1 MTRVQHVVVALSAV
15 LLAACSSTGTGGTVD
30 IGTPAAVA
38 DADARAARGLSR
50 RSYAA
55 AVPADAESDQGLL
68 GVHRVAGKLLFEIPD
83 SLFGRDMLLISRIAQ
98 TPMDMSP
105 FLNAG
110 SKVAEQVVHW
120 EERPDRV
127 LLRKVSYQRVA
138 SDTLPIY
145 QSVRSNNFPPIVAS
159 FPIEAYGPD
168 SRSVVLDVT
177 ELFETDVATISGL
190 TRQQRQRWS
199 VRSLDIDRSFIDYAR
214 SFPLNV
220 DVGHTLT
227 FEATE
232 PPSNEGTG
240 TISLQMHQ
248 SMVLLP
254 SEPMRVRY
262 ADSRVGWFTI
272 EQVNFGLD
280 EQKAATQRIIRR
292 WRLEPTDPEA
302 YARGELVEPV
312 KPIVYYLD
320 PATPEQW
327 RPYFRMGIEDWQAAF
342 EAAGFKNAIVAKLPP
357 SPEEDPGWS
366 PEDVRYSTIR
376 YVANMTRNA
385 TGPSV
390 SDPRSGEII
399 ESDVIWYH
407 NHIRSYR
414 NRLMVETGAANPA
427 ARSLMIDETLIGE
440 TMRQVIAHEVGHA
453 LGLPHNMIASSSFP
467 VDSLRSPT
475 FTSTY
480 GVAPTIMDY
489 ARQNYIAQ
497 PGDGVERFVRK
508 IGPYDHYAINWGYR
522 VLADAAAPEDEKP
535 VLDEWILERASD
547 PMYRFGSADGVNP
560 WAQTEDMGDDPVRAS
575 TYAIANLKRVLPELP
590 AWTAADGEDYEDLE
604 ELYGELVNQWNRYV
618 GHVVTLVGGVYETR
632 KTSDQGGQVY
642 EVVPREKQA
651 EAVQFIIEEVFK
663 TPTWLQSE
671 KILRRIEAGGA
682 VERIRR
688 RQVARLEQLLDP
700 ERMQRLIEAGAV
712 DGPGTYSL
720 IELMNDIREGVW
732 SELATGAFVDTNR
745 RNLQRAH
752 VERLAEV
759 MEDQEEE
766 EDAGPGGG
774 GGGGPGGGG
783 DRPPVDVSQSDIP
796 ALARAQLARIREDAT
811 TVVDRSTDLMTRYHL
826 EDVIE
831 RIGGILAGGDGG

>member
-1 MTRVQHVVVALSAV
+1 M
-15 LLAACSSTGTGGTVD
+15 
-30 IGTPAAVA
+30 
-38 DADARAARGLSR
+38 
-50 RSYAA
+50 
-55 AVPADAESDQGLL
+55 
-68 GVHRVAGKLLFEIPD
+68 
-83 SLFGRDMLLISRIAQ
+83 
-98 TPMDMSP
+98 
-105 FLNAG
+105 
-110 SKVAEQVVHW
+110 
-120 EERPDRV
+120 
-127 LLRKVSYQRVA
+127 
-138 SDTLPIY
+138 
-145 QSVRSNNFPPIVAS
+145 
-159 FPIEAYGPD
+159 
-168 SRSVVLDVT
+168 
-177 ELFETDVATISGL
+177 
-190 TRQQRQRWS
+190 
-199 VRSLDIDRSFIDYAR
+199 
-214 SFPLNV
+214 
-220 DVGHTLT
+220 
-227 FEATE
+227 
-232 PPSNEGTG
+232 
-240 TISLQMHQ
+240 
-248 SMVLLP
+248 
-254 SEPMRVRY
+254 
-262 ADSRVGWFTI
+262 
-272 EQVNFGLD
+272 
-280 EQKAATQRIIRR
+280 
-292 WRLEPTDPEA
+292 
-302 YARGELVEPV
+302 
-312 KPIVYYLD
+312 
-320 PATPEQW
+320 
-327 RPYFRMGIEDWQAAF
+327 
-342 EAAGFKNAIVAKLPP
+342 
-357 SPEEDPGWS
+357 
-366 PEDVRYSTIR
+366 RYSTIR

-453 LGLPHNMIASSSFP
+453 LGLPHNMIASSSFLWTRCAP
-467 VDSLRSPT
+467 PRSRRPTGWRPRSWTTPGRTTSHSPATVWSDSFARSAPTTTTPSTGGTACWRTPRLLRTRSPSW
-475 FTSTY
+475 TS
-480 GVAPTIMDY
+480 GS
-489 ARQNYIAQ
+489 
-497 PGDGVERFVRK
+497 
-508 IGPYDHYAINWGYR
+508 W
-522 VLADAAAPEDEKP
+522 
-535 VLDEWILERASD
+535 ERASD